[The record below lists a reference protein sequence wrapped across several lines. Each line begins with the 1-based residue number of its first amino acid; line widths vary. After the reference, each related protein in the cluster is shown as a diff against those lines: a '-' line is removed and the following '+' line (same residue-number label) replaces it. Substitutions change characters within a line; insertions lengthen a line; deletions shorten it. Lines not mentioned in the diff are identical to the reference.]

1 MALSDAVI
9 ATIRSTQ
16 KEPMLQEGDTL
27 GYAYDSERMFD
38 FRSVIRTRYVLG
50 SYCCYANML
59 APEADCGCNKPD
71 RLETL
76 AALGL
81 VQLIET
87 RHIAVDLK
95 ELR

>member
-16 KEPMLQEGDTL
+16 IEPRVTFSVGE
-27 GYAYDSERMFD
+27 YAYDSRKRFQL
-38 FRSVIRTRYVLG
+38 RSSGFQHYVLG

-59 APEADCGCNKPD
+59 DPEADCGCDKPD
-71 RLETL
+71 RLEML

-95 ELR
+95 DLR